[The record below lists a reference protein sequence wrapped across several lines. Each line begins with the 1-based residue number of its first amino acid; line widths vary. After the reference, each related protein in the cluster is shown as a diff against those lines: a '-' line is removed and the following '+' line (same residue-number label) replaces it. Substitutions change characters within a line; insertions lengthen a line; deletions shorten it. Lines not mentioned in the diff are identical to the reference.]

1 MIKRLRRKFILINL
15 LLVGLVLAVVF
26 ILFVGAN
33 VRRLAGQSDAA
44 LRLALSW
51 QEGEGPPRFEI
62 GGPPPEEREPD
73 GAHRF
78 SLIPVFVVTVKDGA
92 ITGLNDG
99 GQVDVSE
106 ETAAEAV
113 EQAQS
118 SGASQGVLRELRLR
132 FLVERRPDGELRIAF
147 ADLGWETA
155 SLRNLSLLSLLVW
168 ALAMVGLFFVSLVL
182 SSVALRP
189 AERAWQQQ
197 RQFVADASHELKTPL
212 TVILAN
218 TGIMAAHPDATVASQ
233 RKWLGYIQEEAQR
246 MKELVEDMLFL
257 AKHDGAERP
266 KDSRTVNFSDLVT
279 GCVLRFESVAFE
291 RQVELNSH
299 IQPGLSLSGEPDSLE
314 RLVMI
319 LLDNAVKYAG
329 EQGRVDVALSRRQE
343 RAVLSVRNTGEPIPP
358 EHLEHLFERFYRVDG
373 SRSRKEGGYGLG
385 LAIAHTIAQ
394 SHRGQI
400 EVRSS
405 REEGTVFTVTLPHGR
420 MEGKFPVF

>member
-1 MIKRLRRKFILINL
+1 MLRRLRLKFILTNMLLVTVVLLAVFGALMLSTAQQLERESGAVLTMVLRKDGIPPQFEVRASGGGDGGEWRWAIPVFCVTVDADGALELAEGSQVKVTAETLEQAVEEALSAPADAGRLTGLGLRFQREELPDGRSRIAFSDLSWERASLTRLMVNS
-15 LLVGLVLAVVF
+15 LLVGA
-26 ILFVGAN
+26 
-33 VRRLAGQSDAA
+33 AA
-44 LRLALSW
+44 LGVFFLISLFLARLSVK
-51 QEGEGPPRFEI
+51 
-62 GGPPPEEREPD
+62 
-73 GAHRF
+73 
-78 SLIPVFVVTVKDGA
+78 PV
-92 ITGLNDG
+92 
-99 GQVDVSE
+99 
-106 ETAAEAV
+106 
-113 EQAQS
+113 
-118 SGASQGVLRELRLR
+118 
-132 FLVERRPDGELRIAF
+132 
-147 ADLGWETA
+147 
-155 SLRNLSLLSLLVW
+155 
-168 ALAMVGLFFVSLVL
+168 
-182 SSVALRP
+182 
-189 AERAWQQQ
+189 ERAWEQQ
-197 RQFVADASHELKTPL
+197 RQFIADASHELKTPL

-218 TGIMAAHPDATVASQ
+218 TGIMAARPEATVASQ
-233 RKWLGYIQEEAQR
+233 RQWLGYIQEEAQR

-319 LLDNAVKYAG
+319 LLDNVVKYAG
-329 EQGRVDVALSRRQE
+329 EAGRVDVALARRQE

-385 LAIAHTIAQ
+385 LAIAHTIVQ

>member
-1 MIKRLRRKFILINL
+1 M
-15 LLVGLVLAVVF
+15 LLVTVVLLAVFGALMISTAQQLERESAAAMTLVLRQDGIPPQLEVTCPTRRRRGSGGGPFPCSASPWRRM
-26 ILFVGAN
+26 GAHPGG
-33 VRRLAGQSDAA
+33 GQP
-44 LRLALSW
+44 
-51 QEGEGPPRFEI
+51 GEGHRGDPGPGGG
-62 GGPPPEEREPD
+62 GGPVRPGRRPAACTSLGLRFQREQLPD
-73 GAHRF
+73 GR
-78 SLIPVFVVTVKDGA
+78 V
-92 ITGLNDG
+92 
-99 GQVDVSE
+99 
-106 ETAAEAV
+106 
-113 EQAQS
+113 
-118 SGASQGVLRELRLR
+118 
-132 FLVERRPDGELRIAF
+132 RIAF
-147 ADLGWETA
+147 SDLSWERA
-155 SLRNLSLLSLLVW
+155 SLTRLMVNSLLIGAAALAVFFAISLFLARLSLKPV
-168 ALAMVGLFFVSLVL
+168 
-182 SSVALRP
+182 
-189 AERAWQQQ
+189 ERAWTQQ

-291 RQVELNSH
+291 RQVELTSD
-299 IQPGLSLSGEPDSLE
+299 IQPGLSVSGEPDSLE

-329 EQGRVDVALSRRQE
+329 ERGQVDVSLSRRQE
-343 RAVLSVRNTGEPIPP
+343 RAVLTVRNTGEPIPP
-358 EHLEHLFERFYRVDG
+358 EHLEHLFERFYRADG

-385 LAIAHTIAQ
+385 LAIAQTIVQ

>member
-1 MIKRLRRKFILINL
+1 MLRRLRLKFILTNM
-15 LLVGLVLAVVF
+15 LLVTVVLLAVF
-26 ILFVGAN
+26 G
-33 VRRLAGQSDAA
+33 A
-44 LRLALSW
+44 LR
-51 QEGEGPPRFEI
+51 QDGIPPQLELRLPDQ
-62 GGPPPEEREPD
+62 GGAREWRW
-73 GAHRF
+73 A
-78 SLIPVFVVTVKDGA
+78 IPVFCVTIEADGA
-92 ITGLNDG
+92 LTLEEGS
-99 GQVDVSE
+99 QVKVTEDTLAQAVQE
-106 ETAAEAV
+106 IQEA
-113 EQAQS
+113 QAP
-118 SGASQGVLRELRLR
+118 SGTLQNLGLR
-132 FLVERRPDGELRIAF
+132 FQQEQLSDGRTRIAF
-147 ADLGWETA
+147 SDLSWERA
-155 SLRNLSLLSLLVW
+155 SLGRLMLNSLLIGGAALAVFFAISLFLARLSLKPV
-168 ALAMVGLFFVSLVL
+168 
-182 SSVALRP
+182 
-189 AERAWQQQ
+189 ERAWTQQ

-246 MKELVEDMLFL
+246 MKELVELVEDMLFL

>member
-1 MIKRLRRKFILINL
+1 M
-15 LLVGLVLAVVF
+15 
-26 ILFVGAN
+26 
-33 VRRLAGQSDAA
+33 
-44 LRLALSW
+44 
-51 QEGEGPPRFEI
+51 
-62 GGPPPEEREPD
+62 
-73 GAHRF
+73 
-78 SLIPVFVVTVKDGA
+78 
-92 ITGLNDG
+92 
-99 GQVDVSE
+99 
-106 ETAAEAV
+106 
-113 EQAQS
+113 
-118 SGASQGVLRELRLR
+118 
-132 FLVERRPDGELRIAF
+132 
-147 ADLGWETA
+147 
-155 SLRNLSLLSLLVW
+155 
-168 ALAMVGLFFVSLVL
+168 
-182 SSVALRP
+182 
-189 AERAWQQQ
+189 
-197 RQFVADASHELKTPL
+197 
-212 TVILAN
+212 
-218 TGIMAAHPDATVASQ
+218 ASQ

-405 REEGTVFTVTLPHGR
+405 REEGTVFTVALPHGR

>member
-1 MIKRLRRKFILINL
+1 
-15 LLVGLVLAVVF
+15 
-26 ILFVGAN
+26 
-33 VRRLAGQSDAA
+33 
-44 LRLALSW
+44 
-51 QEGEGPPRFEI
+51 
-62 GGPPPEEREPD
+62 
-73 GAHRF
+73 
-78 SLIPVFVVTVKDGA
+78 
-92 ITGLNDG
+92 
-99 GQVDVSE
+99 
-106 ETAAEAV
+106 
-113 EQAQS
+113 
-118 SGASQGVLRELRLR
+118 
-132 FLVERRPDGELRIAF
+132 
-147 ADLGWETA
+147 
-155 SLRNLSLLSLLVW
+155 
-168 ALAMVGLFFVSLVL
+168 
-182 SSVALRP
+182 
-189 AERAWQQQ
+189 
-197 RQFVADASHELKTPL
+197 
-212 TVILAN
+212 
-218 TGIMAAHPDATVASQ
+218 
-233 RKWLGYIQEEAQR
+233 

-358 EHLEHLFERFYRVDG
+358 EHLEHLFE
-373 SRSRKEGGYGLG
+373 EGGYGLG

>member
-1 MIKRLRRKFILINL
+1 MFFAISLF
-15 LLVGLVLAVVF
+15 LA
-26 ILFVGAN
+26 
-33 VRRLAGQSDAA
+33 R
-44 LRLALSW
+44 
-51 QEGEGPPRFEI
+51 
-62 GGPPPEEREPD
+62 
-73 GAHRF
+73 
-78 SLIPVFVVTVKDGA
+78 
-92 ITGLNDG
+92 
-99 GQVDVSE
+99 
-106 ETAAEAV
+106 
-113 EQAQS
+113 
-118 SGASQGVLRELRLR
+118 
-132 FLVERRPDGELRIAF
+132 
-147 ADLGWETA
+147 
-155 SLRNLSLLSLLVW
+155 LSLKPV
-168 ALAMVGLFFVSLVL
+168 
-182 SSVALRP
+182 
-189 AERAWQQQ
+189 ERAWTQQ

-329 EQGRVDVALSRRQE
+329 DRGRVDVDLSRRQE

-385 LAIAHTIAQ
+385 LAIAHTIVQ

-405 REEGTVFTVTLPHGR
+405 REEGTVFAVTLPHGR

>member
-1 MIKRLRRKFILINL
+1 MLRRLRLKFILTNM
-15 LLVGLVLAVVF
+15 LLVTVVLLAVF
-26 ILFVGAN
+26 GALMISTAQQLE
-33 VRRLAGQSDAA
+33 RESAAAMKLA
-44 LRLALSW
+44 LR
-51 QEGEGPPRFEI
+51 QDGIPPQLELHLPDQ
-62 GGPPPEEREPD
+62 GGAREWRW
-73 GAHRF
+73 A
-78 SLIPVFVVTVKDGA
+78 IPVFCVTIEADGTLTLEEGSQVKVTEDTLA
-92 ITGLNDG
+92 QAVQEI
-99 GQVDVSE
+99 Q
-106 ETAAEAV
+106 EA
-113 EQAQS
+113 QAP
-118 SGASQGVLRELRLR
+118 SGTLQNLGLR
-132 FLVERRPDGELRIAF
+132 FQQEQLSDGRVRIAF
-147 ADLGWETA
+147 SDLSWERA
-155 SLRNLSLLSLLVW
+155 SLGRLMVNSLLIGGAALAVFFAISLFLARLSLKPV
-168 ALAMVGLFFVSLVL
+168 
-182 SSVALRP
+182 
-189 AERAWQQQ
+189 ERAWTQQ

-329 EQGRVDVALSRRQE
+329 EAGRVDVDLSRRQE

-420 MEGKFPVF
+420 TGGKFPVF